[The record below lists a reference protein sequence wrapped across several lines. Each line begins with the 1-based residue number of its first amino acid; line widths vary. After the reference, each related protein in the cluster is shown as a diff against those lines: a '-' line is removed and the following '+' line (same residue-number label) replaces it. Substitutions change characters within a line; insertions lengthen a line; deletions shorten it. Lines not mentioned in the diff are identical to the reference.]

1 LELSGCHDDVP
12 QVRRTE
18 AARRRIALAAVLA
31 LAVLALPV
39 SAGAASRFAPYV
51 DMTLNSDSLAKMK
64 SESGVGLFTFGFIVS
79 GQPCKAS
86 WGGYY
91 GLDDPTMNQRI
102 AKLKQA
108 GGDGIVSFGGAAGQ
122 ELANTCNSVAS
133 LASQYQA
140 VINRYGIRNL
150 DFDIEGADQGNAV
163 SLTRRFKAISRIQ
176 ASGRAAGK
184 PVQVSL
190 TLPVMPTGLTHD
202 GIRVMHAA
210 INNGVRVAV
219 VNVMAMDY
227 FDPSLDYNG
236 RMGDYAVQAARR
248 TQAQLS
254 RLYPDRSDV
263 AVWRMVGVTP
273 MIGINDDTNEVF
285 TTQNARQLTAFA
297 KQKRLGRLAMWS
309 ANRDAP
315 CPGATSPSNNC
326 SGLGAPKW
334 AFSRIFDSYG
344 G

>member
-1 LELSGCHDDVP
+1 
-12 QVRRTE
+12 VRRRE
-18 AARRRIALAAVLA
+18 AAGHRIAIALVSFGALVA
-31 LAVLALPV
+31 LAVPA

-51 DMTLNSDSLAKMK
+51 DMTLNSDSLATMK
-64 SESGVGLFTFGFIVS
+64 SQSGVDLFTFGFIVS
-79 GQPCKAS
+79 GEPCTAS

-91 GLDDPTMNQRI
+91 GIDDPTMNQRI
-102 AKLKQA
+102 TKLKQA

-122 ELANTCNSVAS
+122 ELADTCTSVGS

-150 DFDIEGADQGNAV
+150 DFDIEGADQGNTA
-163 SLTRRFKAISRIQ
+163 SLTRRFKAIAQIQ
-176 ASGRAAGK
+176 AAGRAAGK

-202 GIRVMHAA
+202 GLRVVHAA

-227 FDPSLDYNG
+227 FDPSLDYDG
-236 RMGDYAVQAARR
+236 RMGDYAIQAAR
-248 TQAQLS
+248 TTHAQLA
-254 RLYPDRSDV
+254 RLYPERSDA

-273 MIGINDDTNEVF
+273 MIGINDDNREIF
-285 TTQNARQLTAFA
+285 TTQDARQLTTFA

-315 CPGATSPSNNC
+315 CPGATWTSNDC

-334 AFSRIFDSYG
+334 AFSKIFGTFG